1 VWWRRTTL
9 TKSFITSLKNAAAN
23 WYARLPLR
31 SITSWAQLKEK
42 ILVNFHGFQ
51 ADVSTK
57 EEFFSCQQYERETLP
72 EFFYRFLRLKAQAPE
87 ISDEQDITQAI
98 KALRADQLHSHLIRE
113 RPKLLEELY
122 EEFQKFSRA
131 EVLHF
136 HKLGQQRKAAGEN
149 KSSRPFKYIKTKE
162 VASSFDVTHKQVHS
176 IHSIACGPPENW
188 EKNFRPP
195 WQDSEN

>member
-1 VWWRRTTL
+1 MVSRQMSVQR
-9 TKSFITSLKNAAAN
+9 KN
-23 WYARLPLR
+23 
-31 SITSWAQLKEK
+31 
-42 ILVNFHGFQ
+42 
-51 ADVSTK
+51 
-57 EEFFSCQQYERETLP
+57 FSHASNMKETLP

-176 IHSIACGPPENW
+176 IHSIACGPPEN
-188 EKNFRPP
+188 
-195 WQDSEN
+195 